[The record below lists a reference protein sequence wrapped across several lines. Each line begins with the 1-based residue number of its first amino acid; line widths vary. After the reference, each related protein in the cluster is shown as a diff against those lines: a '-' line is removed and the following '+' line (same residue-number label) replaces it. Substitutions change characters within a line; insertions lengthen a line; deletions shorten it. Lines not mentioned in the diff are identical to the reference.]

1 MTYCIQC
8 KDCPGYLFH
17 LVSEP
22 ETQPSLYS
30 ASQLQDCKLSIP
42 YCSRMQL
49 SWRVIIMSANIM
61 SAALDYSTNI
71 DVLRMAIINRVQW
84 SKVHSPSWRWSSQ
97 NSPSPLTIGGSTAG
111 GIGISDMPQLVE
123 SGQFGKGKTE
133 LLTNLLLLVRKL
145 WKLRQFRVPLD
156 AIVPVVLSM
165 QGFLYCW
172 ETLEIWLDYGAKC
185 QE

>member
-1 MTYCIQC
+1 MRLHMHDILYPTQALSRLPVSSCFWTRNTTQSLLSVTASRLQIIYTL
-8 KDCPGYLFH
+8 LFH
-17 LVSEP
+17 
-22 ETQPSLYS
+22 
-30 ASQLQDCKLSIP
+30 
-42 YCSRMQL
+42 MQL
-49 SWRVIIMSANIM
+49 SWRVIIMSANL

-97 NSPSPLTIGGSTAG
+97 NSPSPLAIGGSTAG

-145 WKLRQFRVPLD
+145 RRLRQF
-156 AIVPVVLSM
+156 I
-165 QGFLYCW
+165 
-172 ETLEIWLDYGAKC
+172 I
-185 QE
+185 